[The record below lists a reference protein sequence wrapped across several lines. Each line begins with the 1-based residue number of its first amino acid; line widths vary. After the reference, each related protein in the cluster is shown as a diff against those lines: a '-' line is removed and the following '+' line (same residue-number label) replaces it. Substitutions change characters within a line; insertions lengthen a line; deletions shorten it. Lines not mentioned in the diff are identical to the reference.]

1 MLLKERLRQL
11 FSSYDPDVQRVVNE
25 VLDLEQR
32 YISYDRPRLKDQI
45 DEIVA
50 AVADKKPAKARQAKL
65 SE

>member
-11 FSSYDPDVQRVVNE
+11 FASYDPDVQRVVSE

-32 YISYDRPRLKDQI
+32 YISNDKPRLKDQI

-50 AVADKKPAKARQAKL
+50 AVADKKPSKAQQTRV